1 MNFLVVGGF
10 LGSGKTSFILRL
22 AHHMIDDLGINKI
35 VILENEIGEI
45 GIDDQVLR
53 GSGYE
58 VKGMFSGCVCCTM
71 AGELPTNVKTIE
83 KDLNP
88 DWIIMEATGMAFPQN
103 VKENLADTLGISQP
117 NATYKVN
124 NLTAKGYVHKTASE
138 DDRRECRLQVSE
150 KFHSYYDSSD
160 SFLQPALEKLR
171 SEYTE
176 EELKK
181 FETMLASLNEAV
193 AASDVLVVNGLV
205 VFLRG
210 VD

>member
-1 MNFLVVGGF
+1 MLRDEISRLYRQFRLLHYRKLFGRIRERDGSLSATEAFAADVIFL
-10 LGSGKTSFILRL
+10 L
-22 AHHMIDDLGINKI
+22 D
-35 VILENEIGEI
+35 E
-45 GIDDQVLR
+45 
-53 GSGYE
+53 
-58 VKGMFSGCVCCTM
+58 
-71 AGELPTNVKTIE
+71 PTVT
-83 KDLNP
+83 
-88 DWIIMEATGMAFPQN
+88 A
-103 VKENLADTLGISQP
+103 LADTLGISQP

-176 EELKK
+176 EELRK

-193 AASDVLVVNGLV
+193 ADADGEEKGN
-205 VFLRG
+205 
-210 VD
+210 

>member
-1 MNFLVVGGF
+1 MLRDEISRLYRQFRLLHYRKLFGRIRERDGSLSATEAFAADVIFL
-10 LGSGKTSFILRL
+10 L
-22 AHHMIDDLGINKI
+22 D
-35 VILENEIGEI
+35 E
-45 GIDDQVLR
+45 
-53 GSGYE
+53 
-58 VKGMFSGCVCCTM
+58 
-71 AGELPTNVKTIE
+71 PTVT
-83 KDLNP
+83 
-88 DWIIMEATGMAFPQN
+88 A
-103 VKENLADTLGISQP
+103 LADTLGISQP

-176 EELKK
+176 EELRK

-193 AASDVLVVNGLV
+193 ADADGGEKGN
-205 VFLRG
+205 
-210 VD
+210 

>member
-1 MNFLVVGGF
+1 MLRDEISRLYRQFRLLHYRKLFGRIRERDGSLSATEAFAADVIFL
-10 LGSGKTSFILRL
+10 L
-22 AHHMIDDLGINKI
+22 D
-35 VILENEIGEI
+35 E
-45 GIDDQVLR
+45 
-53 GSGYE
+53 
-58 VKGMFSGCVCCTM
+58 
-71 AGELPTNVKTIE
+71 PTVT
-83 KDLNP
+83 
-88 DWIIMEATGMAFPQN
+88 A
-103 VKENLADTLGISQP
+103 LADTLGISQP

-193 AASDVLVVNGLV
+193 ADADGEEKGN
-205 VFLRG
+205 
-210 VD
+210 

>member
-1 MNFLVVGGF
+1 MLRDEISRLYRQFRLLHYRKLFGRIRERDGSLSATEAFAADVIFL
-10 LGSGKTSFILRL
+10 L
-22 AHHMIDDLGINKI
+22 D
-35 VILENEIGEI
+35 E
-45 GIDDQVLR
+45 
-53 GSGYE
+53 
-58 VKGMFSGCVCCTM
+58 
-71 AGELPTNVKTIE
+71 PTVT
-83 KDLNP
+83 
-88 DWIIMEATGMAFPQN
+88 A
-103 VKENLADTLGISQP
+103 LADTLGISQP

-193 AASDVLVVNGLV
+193 ADADGGEKGN
-205 VFLRG
+205 
-210 VD
+210 